1 MTEEQGNAII
11 GILETISDKLTGIQ
25 QQGETIL
32 QAVRSF
38 VVSDVFIIG
47 VVLVVGYMIIR
58 GGLRNG

>member
-38 VVSDVFIIG
+38 VASDVFIIG

>member
-11 GILETISDKLTGIQ
+11 GLLGTISDKLTGIQ
-25 QQGETIL
+25 EQGETIL

>member
-11 GILETISDKLTGIQ
+11 GLLGTISDKLTGLGE
-25 QQGETIL
+25 QGETIL
-32 QAVRSF
+32 QAVTSF
-38 VVSDVFIIG
+38 VVSDVFVIG

>member
-11 GILETISDKLTGIQ
+11 GLLGTISDKITGIQ
-25 QQGETIL
+25 EQGEAIL

-38 VVSDVFIIG
+38 VLSDVFVIG